1 MKKVLG
7 LTDIEDLLW
16 LASELVWHLW
26 MEAEFIDYEGNYL
39 GFDEQRIKK
48 SLKERYTNQQFFKFL
63 NIKGCQ
69 ELKKLSILD
78 VEKLSVADIKAR
90 YLQDS
95 LPMARKSFREDNI
108 LLSGLVAGES
118 ITDDYLDAI
127 FCLAWKNDLKIWA
140 IKWHEND
147 NIDDETD

>member
-1 MKKVLG
+1 M
-7 LTDIEDLLW
+7 TDIEDLLW

-48 SLKERYTNQQFFKFL
+48 SLKERYTNPQFKFL
-63 NIKGCQ
+63 NIKGCL

-78 VEKLSVADIKAR
+78 VEKLSVADIKER

-108 LLSGLVAGES
+108 LLSGLVAGET